1 MWSVVKCESL
11 RMFVV
16 RVLVMTQFWGLM
28 IAGMDEIGWLCML
41 VEEETLLMQ
50 VEALT
55 ERRLVKSGGCVS

>member
-16 RVLVMTQFWGLM
+16 WVLVMIQFRGLM
-28 IAGMDEIGWLCML
+28 IAGMDEIGWLCVL
-41 VEEETLLMQ
+41 VEEETLMQ